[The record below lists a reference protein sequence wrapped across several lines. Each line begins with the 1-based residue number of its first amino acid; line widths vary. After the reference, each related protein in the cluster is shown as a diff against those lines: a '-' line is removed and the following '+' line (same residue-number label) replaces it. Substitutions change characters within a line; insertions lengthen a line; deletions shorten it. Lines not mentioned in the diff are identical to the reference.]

1 MGKNNREKYK
11 IGIIG
16 CGFVGSAVAYGFSL
30 HSEIR
35 IYDKFQI
42 TPDTLEET
50 VNGSDF
56 LFVCVP
62 TPMDDDGKQDLT
74 AVCDALESI
83 DGVANSKK
91 IIILKSTILPG
102 TTRGLAEKFTNHNLI
117 FNPEFLTERTAK
129 LDFINTAR
137 IVLGGDDEESLN
149 KVETLYK
156 NRFVHTPIYKTT
168 WEGAELVKYM
178 ANCFFALKVSYLNEI
193 YDIAEKLGIKY
204 DDLKKMF
211 LADGRIGNSH
221 ADVPGHDGDRGFG
234 GKCFIKDINALVQ
247 WADKNNFELNTL
259 KAAIKTNKRVRTLK
273 DWEEIP
279 GATTKNNYK

>member
-1 MGKNNREKYK
+1 MRENRNKYK

-30 HSEIR
+30 HSEVK

-42 TPDTLEET
+42 TPNTLEET
-50 VNGSDF
+50 VNDSDF

-62 TPMDDDGKQDLT
+62 TPMDDEGKQDLS
-74 AVCDALESI
+74 AVHNALGRI
-83 DGVANSKK
+83 QQVAETDK

-102 TTRGLAEKFTNHNLI
+102 TTRRLAQMCPNHHLV

-137 IVLGGDDEESLN
+137 IVLGGDNEEALD
-149 KVETLYK
+149 KVEELYR

-168 WEGAELVKYM
+168 WECAELVKYM

-193 YDIAEKLGIKY
+193 YDVAKGLGIKY
-204 DDLKKMF
+204 NDLKKIW

-221 ADVPGHDGDRGFG
+221 ADVPGHDGDRGWG
-234 GKCFIKDINALVQ
+234 GKCFPKDMNAFIE
-247 WADKNNFELNTL
+247 WAEKNNFSLDTL
-259 KAAIKTNKRVRTLK
+259 RAAVDVNKRVRKLK
-273 DWEEIP
+273 DWKHIK
-279 GATTKNNYK
+279 GATTKNNYSD